1 METKRLTLHELEQL
15 IRLQPKEKKYY
26 RIAADLYEEAG
37 NYAEAS
43 KKLEAIL
50 KIDFKDQKAKED
62 YERIKIEQLH
72 KTAAPGKQK
81 PS

>member
-1 METKRLTLHELEQL
+1 M

-26 RIAADLYEEAG
+26 RLAAYLYEETG

-50 KIDFKDQKAKED
+50 KMDFKDQKARED
-62 YERIKIEQLH
+62 YERVKIEQLR
-72 KTAAPGKQK
+72 KGPPPGKRQ